1 MFDEACRRL
10 YWWAWVRIAGLEDS
24 IRRRMSPAQR
34 ATMERMEQTMKELG
48 HRG

>member
-1 MFDEACRRL
+1 MFDEGCRRL
-10 YWWAWVRIAGLEDS
+10 YWWAWVKVGNLQDRIVAHMTP
-24 IRRRMSPAQR
+24 RQR